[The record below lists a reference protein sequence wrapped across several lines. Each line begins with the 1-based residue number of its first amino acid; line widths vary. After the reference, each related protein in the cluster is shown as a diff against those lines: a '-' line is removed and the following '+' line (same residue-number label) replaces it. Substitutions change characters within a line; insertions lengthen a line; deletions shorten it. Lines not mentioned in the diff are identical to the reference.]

1 MTTWE
6 QTMCLS
12 TESFEEWLLRVYD
25 LSPSTAK
32 GYMSRVEQL
41 KKALRSTEP
50 TPVALNRAIIYRHG
64 VTARRPEQR
73 DRLRRAWWKW
83 LQYQNGLDP
92 SARDAEASIIPSG
105 PHIRAG
111 EYELPVDAV
120 DQILDLVQ
128 AGVDLTK
135 LADANWKQTK
145 GYEQYV
151 DRIRLWA
158 MPVVDT
164 DPIIPTVSGSC
175 TPMGKES
182 ITAIL
187 EVRKRTPAQR

>member
-1 MTTWE
+1 
-6 QTMCLS
+6 MCPS
-12 TESFEEWLLRVYD
+12 TESFSEWLMREYQMT
-25 LSPSTAK
+25 PSTAQS
-32 GYMSRVEQL
+32 YVSRVEQL
-41 KKALRSTEP
+41 KKALRSSEP

-64 VTARRPEQR
+64 VTARKPEYR
-73 DRLRRAWWKW
+73 DRLRNAWWKW

-111 EYELPVDAV
+111 DYELPVDAA
-120 DQILDLVQ
+120 DQILDLLK
-128 AGVDLTK
+128 AGVELPK
-135 LADANWKQTK
+135 LEKGNWSQTK
-145 GYEQYV
+145 GYEKYV

-164 DPIIPTVSGSC
+164 DPIIPTVPGSG
-175 TPMGKES
+175 TPMPMES

-187 EVRKRTPAQR
+187 EARKRSLDQH

>member
-1 MTTWE
+1 MSPLIDPFEHW
-6 QTMCLS
+6 LS
-12 TESFEEWLLRVYD
+12 ERYG

-32 GYMSRVEQL
+32 SYGSRVAQL

-50 TPVALNRAIIYRHG
+50 TPVALNRAIIYRQG
-64 VTARRPEQR
+64 VTARKPEHR

-83 LQYQNGLDP
+83 LQYQNGLEP
-92 SARDAEASIIPSG
+92 EARDAEASIIPSG

-111 EYELPVDAV
+111 NYELPVDAV
-120 DQILDLVQ
+120 DQIIALME
-128 AGVDLTK
+128 AGVELNK
-135 LADANWKQTK
+135 LAYADWSQVK
-145 GYEQYV
+145 GYEGHV

-158 MPVVDT
+158 MPMIDT

-175 TPMGKES
+175 TPMGVDR

-187 EVRKRTPAQR
+187 EARKRSPDRR